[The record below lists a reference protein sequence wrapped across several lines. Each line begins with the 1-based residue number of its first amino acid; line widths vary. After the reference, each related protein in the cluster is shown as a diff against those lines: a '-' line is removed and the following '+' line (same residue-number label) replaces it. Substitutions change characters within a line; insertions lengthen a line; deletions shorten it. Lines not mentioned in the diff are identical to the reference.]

1 MNKKQTEAY
10 SYYKRLYPG
19 VVVLY
24 HIGDDYVAL
33 GEDVVTVAHCLNVD
47 AENVSGEF
55 RFPYGD
61 VSIISRLGDSLQLK
75 MIDYRNRDGDLD
87 YPDIQKLKEEK
98 YEDY

>member
-10 SYYKRLYPG
+10 GYYKRLYPG

-24 HIGDDYVAL
+24 HISDDYVAL
-33 GEDVVTVAHCLNVD
+33 GDDAVTVAHCLNVD
-47 AENVSGEF
+47 AEDVFGEF

-61 VSIISRLGDSLQLK
+61 VGIISRLGDSLQLK

-87 YPDIQKLKEEK
+87 YPDVQKLKEEK